1 MFGFIQL
8 KTSFSTYFILDFPI
22 FRMMIL
28 TTEAVTMMKMILTK
42 VLTTTTTTMMTILI
56 EKKST
61 SKTPS
66 QLMSLLTSDKL
77 KQTMRY

>member
-1 MFGFIQL
+1 MLISSL
-8 KTSFSTYFILDFPI
+8 LITLTLNLIFPV

-28 TTEAVTMMKMILTK
+28 TTGAVMMMKMILTK
-42 VLTTTTTTMMTILI
+42 VPTTTTTMTMTILI

-66 QLMSLLTSDKL
+66 QLMSLLMLDKL